1 MNQKN
6 GQNSL
11 GLDVC
16 FEDSANPIDLFKK
29 WFAAAEKSEI
39 NDPNA
44 FSLGTAT
51 SDGRPSVR
59 MVLLKGLSNDGFV
72 FYSNFNSRKG
82 NDLKKNP
89 KASMCF
95 YWESLKRQV
104 CITGEVSVINSKEAD
119 EYYNSR
125 PYESRIGAW
134 ASSQSDVMKNRD
146 EFIKKIKEFKIKY
159 PDKNKVPRPSYWSGW
174 RLKPEQIEF
183 WLKIE
188 NRAHQRLNYR
198 NDNGKWNK
206 EILYP

>member
-11 GLDVC
+11 GLDIC
-16 FEDSANPIDLFKK
+16 FEDTANPIDLFKK

-39 NDPNA
+39 NDQNA

-59 MVLLKGLSNDGFV
+59 MVLLKDLSNDGFV

-134 ASSQSDVMKNRD
+134 ASSQSDVMKNRN
-146 EFIKKIKEFKIKY
+146 EFINKIQEFKIKY
-159 PDKNKVPRPSYWSGW
+159 PDKNKVPRPTYWSGW

-188 NRAHQRLNYR
+188 NRTHQRLNYR

>member
-11 GLDVC
+11 GLDIC

-59 MVLLKGLSNDGFV
+59 MVLLKSLSDDGFV

-146 EFIKKIKEFKIKY
+146 EFIKKIKEFKTKY

-188 NRAHQRLNYR
+188 NRSHQRLNYR

>member
-1 MNQKN
+1 MNQNN
-6 GQNSL
+6 GKNSL
-11 GLDVC
+11 GLDRC
-16 FEDSANPIDLFKK
+16 FEDLDNPIDLFKN
-29 WFAAAEKSEI
+29 WFSEAEKSEI

-104 CITGEVSVINSKEAD
+104 CITGEVNVINSKEAD

-134 ASSQSDVMKNRD
+134 ASSQSDVMKHRD

-198 NDNGKWNK
+198 KDNGKWNK

>member
-11 GLDVC
+11 GLDIC

-51 SDGRPSVR
+51 SDGKPSVR
-59 MVLLKGLSNDGFV
+59 MVLLKSLSDDGFV

-146 EFIKKIKEFKIKY
+146 EFIKKIKEFKTKY
-159 PDKNKVPRPSYWSGW
+159 LNKNKVPRPPYWSGW

-188 NRAHQRLNYR
+188 NRTHQRLNYR

>member
-11 GLDVC
+11 GLDIC

-29 WFAAAEKSEI
+29 WFEAAEKSEI
-39 NDPNA
+39 NDPKA
-44 FSLGTAT
+44 FSLVTAT

-104 CITGEVSVINSKEAD
+104 CIAGEVSVIDSKEAD

-125 PYESRIGAW
+125 SYESRIGAW

-146 EFIKKIKEFKIKY
+146 EFIKKIKEFKTKY

-188 NRAHQRLNYR
+188 NRIHQRLNYR
-198 NDNGKWNK
+198 IDNGKWNK